1 MWLHGEKAGLQTA
14 SEKTK
19 VDNVFEFQF
28 YDSRVVRLLRIF
40 MENATKATF
49 MLTCDFCC
57 VTAIAAAVVAT
68 AGDILTL

>member
-28 YDSRVVRLLRIF
+28 YDSRVVRLL
-40 MENATKATF
+40 TKATF

-68 AGDILTL
+68 AGDIFTL